1 MFSWQE
7 GWGGC
12 CACWIET
19 YFEMLTMP
27 LDTFLFDVFV
37 ARYLYYSACFVVFSL
52 RLGPDVDPLTTFC
65 PAATCYCRD
74 AFANQLASADPHTS
88 GNQARYQ
95 KNVIVVFFCFSVGS
109 CDVYD
114 FYPAVIVRY
123 CGAFKWN
130 ISHTESD
137 PSPWSI
143 CPIRSPPITRSS
155 FRQFPK

>member
-1 MFSWQE
+1 
-7 GWGGC
+7 
-12 CACWIET
+12 
-19 YFEMLTMP
+19 MLPMP

-95 KNVIVVFFCFSVGS
+95 KNVIVVFFFSVGS

-114 FYPAVIVRY
+114 PFLLSSRDCALLRRLQMEYIPHRKRPKPVIHLPDPL
-123 CGAFKWN
+123 ASHHSLILQKIFQ
-130 ISHTESD
+130 IS
-137 PSPWSI
+137 
-143 CPIRSPPITRSS
+143 
-155 FRQFPK
+155 F

>member
-1 MFSWQE
+1 
-7 GWGGC
+7 
-12 CACWIET
+12 
-19 YFEMLTMP
+19 MLTMP

-114 FYPAVIVRY
+114 PFLLSSRDCALFRRLQMEYIPHRKRPKPVIHLPDPL
-123 CGAFKWN
+123 ASHHSLILQKIFQ
-130 ISHTESD
+130 IS
-137 PSPWSI
+137 
-143 CPIRSPPITRSS
+143 
-155 FRQFPK
+155 F